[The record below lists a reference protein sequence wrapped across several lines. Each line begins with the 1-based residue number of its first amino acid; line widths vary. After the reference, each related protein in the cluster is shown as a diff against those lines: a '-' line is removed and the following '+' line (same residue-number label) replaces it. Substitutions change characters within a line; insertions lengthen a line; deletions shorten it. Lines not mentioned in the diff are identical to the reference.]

1 MTTSELLAASPIAC
15 ILVAPSGQ
23 AIGENAAW
31 ARLVGASRMHWLDS
45 VHPDDRA
52 VADALSRTGGQH
64 REIRLAREG
73 GWTRAVASSH
83 ACEEGHTLW
92 FQPTEAEREDALES
106 LQRERELNELKNRF
120 ISVVSHEFRTPL
132 TVILSSSELLEH
144 YGTNWPP
151 ERRSQ
156 HFRKIHT
163 AVSVMTSLLDNVGLY
178 GRAES
183 GSLEVRPV
191 AFAPCGLVAEI
202 VAEARLPLPPGQ
214 EIVVAGEPDKRQV
227 VSDPKL
233 VRHAIA
239 NLLSNAIRY
248 SQGATPIEIGC
259 SWTRDSWKLEILDR
273 GIGIPAQD
281 AERVWERFQRGS
293 NTDGI
298 PGTGLGLPIVKR
310 CAELLGG
317 QATLSERSGGGCV
330 ARLEIPAHQTD
341 SAMVSSIPG

>member
-23 AIGENAAW
+23 AIGENPAW
-31 ARLVGASRMHWLDS
+31 GRLVGAPRTHWLDA

-52 VADALSRTGGQH
+52 IADALSRTGGQH
-64 REIRLAREG
+64 REIRLSRDG
-73 GWTRAVASSH
+73 GWTRVVASSH

-92 FQPTEAEREDALES
+92 FQPMESDREDALES

-132 TVILSSSELLEH
+132 TVILSSAELLEH
-144 YGTNWPP
+144 YGTNWAP
-151 ERRSQ
+151 EKRSQ

-183 GSLEVRPV
+183 GSLEVRPM
-191 AFAPCGLVAEI
+191 AFAPGGLVAEI

-214 EIVVAGEPDKRQV
+214 EIVVAGESDARQV
-227 VSDPKL
+227 ESDPKL
-233 VRHAIA
+233 VRHAVA
-239 NLLSNAIRY
+239 NLVSNAIRY
-248 SQGATPIEIGC
+248 SQGATPIEIAC
-259 SWTRDSWKLEILDR
+259 AWENDSWKLEILDR
-273 GIGIPAQD
+273 GIGLLPQD

-310 CAELLGG
+310 CVELLGG
-317 QATLSERSGGGCV
+317 RTSLSERPGGGCV
-330 ARLEIPAHQTD
+330 ARLEIPVHQTGA
-341 SAMVSSIPG
+341 AMVSSIPG